1 MAGVGAQYESEVVYH
16 NLREDLAS
24 QGVIF
29 EDTDTAVKKHPDLL
43 RKHFGKII
51 PPEDN
56 KFAALNSAVWSGGSF
71 IYIPPNVKVD
81 LPLQAYFRINAE
93 NIGQFERTLIIA
105 DEGAE
110 VHYIEGCT
118 APVYSTESL
127 HSAVVELIAKKGAKI
142 RYTTIQNWS
151 KDVYNL
157 VTKRA
162 YAYENATVEWID
174 GNLGSKLT
182 MKYPGVYMLGRNAH
196 AEVVSVAFAGAGQHQ
211 DAGAK
216 AVHLASNTTSR
227 ITSKSVSKDTGRTTY
242 RGLLHVAKGAKG
254 VKSNVRCDAL
264 LLDETSRTD
273 TYPYVEVNEEDA
285 TISHEATVGRI
296 GDDQIFY
303 LMSRGFT
310 ESDAL
315 SLIVGGFMEPFTK
328 ELPMEYAVRA
338 EQNGK
343 ARNGRICRLKPES
356 STIKTSINNLMMDSS
371 TKPIRINAYDSSGS
385 EDSGQARSTIIC
397 GMACYHRQSLGNR
410 LANQVIHSH
419 ILVYSELLLS

>member
-1 MAGVGAQYESEVVYH
+1 M
-16 NLREDLAS
+16 
-24 QGVIF
+24 
-29 EDTDTAVKKHPDLL
+29 
-43 RKHFGKII
+43 
-51 PPEDN
+51 
-56 KFAALNSAVWSGGSF
+56 
-71 IYIPPNVKVD
+71 
-81 LPLQAYFRINAE
+81 
-93 NIGQFERTLIIA
+93 
-105 DEGAE
+105 
-110 VHYIEGCT
+110 
-118 APVYSTESL
+118 
-127 HSAVVELIAKKGAKI
+127 
-142 RYTTIQNWS
+142 
-151 KDVYNL
+151 
-157 VTKRA
+157 TKRA

-174 GNLGSKLT
+174 GNLGSRLT

-196 AEVVSVAFAGAGQHQ
+196 AEIVSVAFAGAGQHQ

-242 RGLLHVAKGAKG
+242 RGLLHVAKGATG

-328 ELPMEYAVRA
+328 ELPMEYAV
-338 EQNGK
+338 E
-343 ARNGRICRLKPES
+343 L
-356 STIKTSINNLMMDSS
+356 
-371 TKPIRINAYDSSGS
+371 
-385 EDSGQARSTIIC
+385 
-397 GMACYHRQSLGNR
+397 NR
-410 LANQVIHSH
+410 LVKLEMEGS
-419 ILVYSELLLS
+419 VG